1 MVEREHMSTS
11 IAKLRSHGRYPRIA
25 RCVRFTLLSIV
36 VVALCFVS
44 YNVGR
49 LWHGWR
55 HVTRGPAVPESPE
68 FAALLGPTSL
78 AGQWTFANLDWSFRS
93 QVVPHAELTTK
104 FDAAANSSADNSA
117 SQLPDLNEEL
127 IDLARRLH
135 VEPVIRGENHIYAYD
150 RPNFKGQLVVRSV
163 AGRTKAAALIAAFPK
178 EGDQWQVFEF
188 TPRTVAVAHADD
200 LAHLVPLPASA
211 RRTGG
216 RFSDDGQILLELIT
230 LDSNNDALVSL
241 WKHNG
246 WEVRPAEFAGPD
258 DFCYLCAR
266 GKEVVYAWSANPRS
280 SLRNLMLVRTS
291 AQPDV
296 QSQASTQ

>member
-11 IAKLRSHGRYPRIA
+11 IAKLRSHGGHPRIA
-25 RCVRFTLLSIV
+25 RCARFMLLSIV
-36 VVALCFVS
+36 VAALCFVS
-44 YNVGR
+44 YNAGR
-49 LWHGWR
+49 LWHDWR
-55 HVTRGPAVPESPE
+55 HTSRTSAVPESPQFE
-68 FAALLGPTSL
+68 ALLGPPSL
-78 AGQWTFANLDWSFRS
+78 AGQWTFANLNWSLRS
-93 QVVPHAELTTK
+93 QVVPHAELTAK
-104 FDAAANSSADNSA
+104 FEASVNSIADKSA
-117 SQLPDLNEEL
+117 SQMPDLNAEL

-135 VEPVIRGENHIYAYD
+135 VEPVIRGENQIYAYD

-163 AGRTKAAALIAAFPK
+163 AGRTKAASLVAAFPK

-188 TPRTVAVAHADD
+188 TPRTAAVAHADD
-200 LAHLVPLPASA
+200 LSHLVPLPSSA
-211 RRTGG
+211 QRDGG
-216 RFSDDGQILLELIT
+216 RFSDDGHILLELIT
-230 LDSNNDALVSL
+230 LESNDEALVSL

-246 WEVRPAEFAGPD
+246 WEVRKAEFAGPD

-266 GKEVVYAWSANPRS
+266 RTEVVYAWSANPRG